1 MAFFNDEPAAAE
13 VERLLVKAES
23 GAYELLMSVANWG
36 EIYYSIMRATSQE
49 LAEHHAREI
58 HGMRIK
64 LVPAGED
71 LALVRQAAIF
81 KASRRLGYA
90 DAFAA
95 GFQRDPVWGLLIIQ
109 RNPRSLTGMLGDR
122 LNESREYPPASA
134 AKLSKGNSHTQER
147 AAFVIARQ
155 SKN

>member
-1 MAFFNDEPAAAE
+1 MATKVLDSWALMAFFNDEPAAAE
-13 VERLLVKAES
+13 VEKLLLKAES
-23 GAYELLMSVANWG
+23 GAYEVLMSVVNWG

-95 GFQRDPVWGLLIIQ
+95 GLAKLRNAELI
-109 RNPRSLTGMLGDR
+109 TGDR
-122 LNESREYPPASA
+122 DFKALEDEI
-134 AKLSKGNSHTQER
+134 KITWL
-147 AAFVIARQ
+147 
-155 SKN
+155 

>member
-1 MAFFNDEPAAAE
+1 MATKVLDSWALMAFFNDEPAAAE
-13 VERLLVKAES
+13 VEKLLVKAES
-23 GAYELLMSVANWG
+23 GAYELLMTVVNWG

-81 KASRRLGYA
+81 KASGRLGYA

-95 GFQRDPVWGLLIIQ
+95 GLAKLRNAELI
-109 RNPRSLTGMLGDR
+109 TGDR
-122 LNESREYPPASA
+122 DFKALEDEI
-134 AKLSKGNSHTQER
+134 KITWL
-147 AAFVIARQ
+147 
-155 SKN
+155 

>member
-1 MAFFNDEPAAAE
+1 MATKVLDSWALMAFFNDEPAAAE
-13 VERLLVKAES
+13 VEKLLVKAES
-23 GAYELLMSVANWG
+23 GAYELLMSVVNWG

-64 LVPAGED
+64 LVPVGED

-95 GFQRDPVWGLLIIQ
+95 GLAKLRNAELI
-109 RNPRSLTGMLGDR
+109 TGDR
-122 LNESREYPPASA
+122 DFKALEDEIRI
-134 AKLSKGNSHTQER
+134 TWM
-147 AAFVIARQ
+147 
-155 SKN
+155 